1 MSGGRH
7 AGAQVAA
14 LRFLREIGGIVGT
27 AEAIGEQ
34 RAKQDD
40 NGGDHADFHPARP
53 LLNAFDAQKGIER
66 LAGAGK
72 ARVINCTLPAV
83 RSAFG
88 TSDARRVGTGVV
100 RGGSSWWGHY

>member
-1 MSGGRH
+1 MRISDWSSDVCSSDFLIGRRDIAGGRH
-7 AGAQVAA
+7 ADAQVAA

-53 LLNAFDAQKGIER
+53 LLNAIDAQKGIER
-66 LAGAGK
+66 LAGSGK
-72 ARVINCTLPAV
+72 DRKSTRLN
-83 RSAFG
+83 
-88 TSDARRVGTGVV
+88 
-100 RGGSSWWGHY
+100 SSN